1 MRVRSLAPLLT
12 RENVKAVLGVGE
24 ARSVSITVRFG
35 DGATDTKTICLAAG
49 GSLALLILEDN
60 PHGLA
65 AGAFYDI
72 RPQQ

>member
-1 MRVRSLAPLLT
+1 MT
-12 RENVKAVLGVGE
+12 RENVKAILGVG
-24 ARSVSITVRFG
+24 AVRSVSITARFE
-35 DGATDTKTICLAAG
+35 DGTADTKTIRLAEG

-72 RPQQ
+72 RPS